1 MKKRIQNVFAALLLS
16 TLFACNF
23 IGNNTEEIK
32 LYPVKSGE
40 NYQYIDQEGKIV
52 INPQFSEASLF
63 RNGLALVCTSG
74 ENPKWGYI
82 GADGKF
88 VINAV
93 YENATVFS
101 EDLAWVV
108 SKNSEPVAIDTKGQV
123 KITLKDA
130 ESVRVFKGGMAAY
143 YVLDEKG
150 VKWGFVDKEGKV
162 KVNPQ
167 FESCGNF
174 SDGKCAVQNKE
185 GKWGYIDKDGKII
198 INYQFDYGQDFKNG
212 KAVVRSGEKAGVIDE
227 TGKYFI
233 NPQFTNIKIDN
244 DIFMVEQ
251 DGKWGWCDSKGKIS
265 INPQFDEAYCFFSN
279 DLAAVRSGENW
290 AYVDK
295 EGKISI
301 NPQFENALPF
311 SGKLA
316 LVYSTGK
323 VGFINQEGKFIINPQ
338 FDAVSS
344 DLYEFLANS
353 STTYESVQ
361 TDFFN
366 MAAITNRLKLNAPE
380 GLPLN
385 SKISAVLNKFA
396 LNDEYFNKYSR
407 EHAITSENIGNDVN
421 LDFYVIGDFFIDV
434 PDGWYSKRV
443 IDSNADIVGFGY
455 KISLSGRGY
464 GKAKEL
470 REAIEKSLVGF
481 TKDENNS
488 SNPMS
493 VYVNST
499 KDYVINV
506 LNNDDVVFVSIKKSL
521 NDQNFSFINDY
532 FGVSNTEPLDFLE
545 QMGD

>member
-1 MKKRIQNVFAALLLS
+1 MKKRIQNLFAGLLLS
-16 TLFACNF
+16 SLFACNF
-23 IGNNTEEIK
+23 IGNNSEEVK
-32 LYPVKSGE
+32 LFPVKSGE
-40 NYQYIDQEGKIV
+40 IYQFIDQEGKIV

-63 RNGLALVCTSG
+63 RNGLALVRSSG

-82 GADGKF
+82 GEDGKF

-108 SKNSEPVAIDTKGQV
+108 SKNSEPVAIDSKGQV

-130 ESVRVFKGGMAAY
+130 ETVRVFKGGMSAY
-143 YVLDEKG
+143 CVLDEKG
-150 VKWGFVDKEGKV
+150 LKWGFIDKEGNV

-167 FESCGNF
+167 FEECRNF
-174 SDGKCAVQNKE
+174 SEGKCAVQNKE

-198 INYQFDYGQDFKNG
+198 INFQFDYGQDFNNS
-212 KAVVRSGEKAGVIDE
+212 KAVVMFNGRAGVIDE

-233 NPQFTNIKIDN
+233 NPQFTFIKIDN

-265 INPQFDEAYCFFSN
+265 INPQFDDAYCFFNN
-279 DLAAVRSGENW
+279 DLAAVRTGENW

-316 LVYSTGK
+316 LVYSSGK
-323 VGFINQEGKFIINPQ
+323 VGFINQEGKYIINPQ
-338 FDAVSS
+338 FDEVSS
-344 DLYEFLANS
+344 DLHEFLANS
-353 STTYESVQ
+353 STTFESVQ

-366 MAAITNRLKLNAPE
+366 MGVITNRLKLNTPE

-385 SKISAVLNKFA
+385 SKISALLNKFA
-396 LNDEYFNKYSR
+396 LDDEHFNKYSR

-443 IDSNADIVGFGY
+443 IDNNADIAGFGY
-455 KISLSGRGY
+455 KISLSGRSY
-464 GKAKEL
+464 GKGKEL
-470 REAIEKSLVGF
+470 REGIEKSLIGF

-488 SNPMS
+488 SDLMS
-493 VYVNST
+493 AYINST
-499 KDYVINV
+499 KDYVITL
-506 LNNDDVVFVSIKKSL
+506 LNNDDTVFLSIKKSV
-521 NDQNFSFINDY
+521 NDYNFSFINDY
-532 FGVSNTEPLDFLE
+532 LGVSDTEPLSYPE
-545 QMGD
+545 QIGD

>member
-1 MKKRIQNVFAALLLS
+1 MKKRIQNVFVGMLLS
-16 TLFACNF
+16 SLFACNF
-23 IGNNTEEIK
+23 IGNKTEEIK

-63 RNGLALVCTSG
+63 RNGLAMVRTFG
-74 ENPKWGYI
+74 ENPKWGFI
-82 GADGKF
+82 GEDGKF
-88 VINAV
+88 VINAI

-108 SKNSEPVAIDTKGQV
+108 SKNSEPLAIDTKGQV

-130 ESVRVFKGGMAAY
+130 ESVRIFRGGLAAY
-143 YVLDEKG
+143 DVLDVSG
-150 VKWGFVDKEGKV
+150 TKWGFVDKEGKV
-162 KVNPQ
+162 KINPQ
-167 FESCGNF
+167 FAGCGNF

-198 INYQFDYGQDFKNG
+198 INYQFDYALDFNNG
-212 KAVVRSGEKAGVIDE
+212 KAVVTSGEKAGVIDE

-233 NPQFTNIKIDN
+233 NPQFTDIKIDN

-251 DGKWGWCDSKGKIS
+251 DGKWGWCDNQGKIS
-265 INPQFDEAYCFFSN
+265 INPQFDDAYCFFNN

-311 SGKLA
+311 SGNLA
-316 LVYSTGK
+316 LVYSSEK
-323 VGFINQEGKFIINPQ
+323 VGFINQEGKYVINPQ
-338 FDAVSS
+338 FDGVSN
-344 DLYEFLANS
+344 DLYHFLVNA

-366 MAAITNRLKLNAPE
+366 MSAITNRLKLSAPE
-380 GLPLN
+380 GLSLN
-385 SKISAVLNKFA
+385 SKISALLNKFA
-396 LNDEYFNKYSR
+396 LNDDYFNKYSQ
-407 EHAITSENIGNDVN
+407 EHAITSEIIGNEVN

-443 IDSNADIVGFGY
+443 IDNNADIGGFGY
-455 KISLSGRGY
+455 KLSLSGRGY

-470 REAIEKSLVGF
+470 REAIEKTLVGF
-481 TKDENNS
+481 TKDQNNS
-488 SNPMS
+488 SNLMS
-493 VYVNST
+493 AYTNST
-499 KDYVINV
+499 KDYVIYL
-506 LNNDDVVFVSIKKSL
+506 LNNDNTVFVSIKKSVI
-521 NDQNFSFINDY
+521 DQNFSFINDY
-532 FGVSNTEPLDFLE
+532 LGVSDTEPIGYPHDFS
-545 QMGD
+545 D